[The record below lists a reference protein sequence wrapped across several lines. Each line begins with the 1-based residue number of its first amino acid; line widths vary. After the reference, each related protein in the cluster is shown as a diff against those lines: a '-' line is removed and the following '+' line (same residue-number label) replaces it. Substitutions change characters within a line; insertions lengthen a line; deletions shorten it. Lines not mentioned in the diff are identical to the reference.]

1 MLAVEEMLFTKNTHP
16 APLLLE
22 GFNLL
27 MLVLL
32 LVQLFYDPS
41 QYKNEEIQ
49 PNLFTA
55 ILCQQ

>member
-16 APLLLE
+16 ASLLLE

-27 MLVLL
+27 M